1 MKIIKN
7 EHAIKFD
14 NLTAYIF
21 YVDETKKGE
30 ECCIYNLYVD
40 KDYRNQG
47 RGSWL
52 VKEALKEIFKAG
64 YKKAFVVVED
74 KSLIPFYEKLGFVK
88 TRYNEMYYLR
98 GAIQMNDEMES
109 VQDPI
114 EIAYMA
120 GVEEEF

>member
-88 TRYNEMYYLR
+88 TRYNEMHYFKKDS
-98 GAIQMNDEMES
+98 Q
-109 VQDPI
+109 QDSSTELQQI
-114 EIAYMA
+114 YN
-120 GVEEEF
+120 GVTV